1 MPPCLTP
8 ANFRR
13 SLRLA
18 LVVRKRCQFVHS
30 VSELIAMNKDKPPRR
45 PLALD
50 LGPEGRPG
58 FADGGI
64 LFLHNHKRML
74 DLLLGEEDVE
84 LIAKE
89 RP

>member
-1 MPPCLTP
+1 V
-8 ANFRR
+8 FY
-13 SLRLA
+13 
-18 LVVRKRCQFVHS
+18 
-30 VSELIAMNKDKPPRR
+30 PRQISAAASR

-58 FADGGI
+58 FADGGL
-64 LFLHNHKRML
+64 LFLHNHERML

>member
-1 MPPCLTP
+1 M
-8 ANFRR
+8 
-13 SLRLA
+13 
-18 LVVRKRCQFVHS
+18 CQFLHL

-45 PLALD
+45 QLALD
-50 LGPEGRPG
+50 LGPEGRPR
-58 FADGGI
+58 FAGGGL
-64 LFLHNHKRML
+64 LFLHNHERML

>member
-1 MPPCLTP
+1 V
-8 ANFRR
+8 FY
-13 SLRLA
+13 
-18 LVVRKRCQFVHS
+18 
-30 VSELIAMNKDKPPRR
+30 PRQISAAASR

-58 FADGGI
+58 FADGGL
-64 LFLHNHKRML
+64 LFLHNHERML

-84 LIAKE
+84 LFAKE

>member
-1 MPPCLTP
+1 V
-8 ANFRR
+8 FY
-13 SLRLA
+13 
-18 LVVRKRCQFVHS
+18 
-30 VSELIAMNKDKPPRR
+30 PRQISAAASR

-50 LGPEGRPG
+50 LGQEGHPR
-58 FADGGI
+58 FVGGGL
-64 LFLHNHKRML
+64 LFLHNHERML